1 MKFRFPAICRQNRLN
16 NVSVDFY
23 GSEQG
28 ILRVDTLSGN
38 RRNKLSNRFATLR
51 NGYSLSGLYDLIE
64 NRQTFCFEFRCVDF
78 SHVTR
83 LHDRSIES
91 TQQIF
96 GWSFQG

>member
-51 NGYSLSGLYDLIE
+51 NGCSLSGLYDLIE

-83 LHDRSIES
+83 LHGWSIES